1 MRPSP
6 TAGQASLEY
15 VAVISLVAAVLVLAA
30 PAVGSPSIAREVA
43 RAVRLGLCVVA
54 DDYCRAGDAA
64 AERLPPCTL
73 GSRVSGRESEI
84 SLLNFRLGENNE
96 WNVSVASDG
105 SVSIVH
111 TEGGSAAL
119 VAGVGAE
126 LGYQVAVEA
135 EASAGLRVQT
145 MSGWRF
151 PDRDAAKR
159 FIAGLPSSARL
170 QAPAWQS
177 GALGGQ
183 AGAGAALK
191 GGGVDLGS
199 LGSAAKLASGVRSGP
214 GDTLTLFGEVALSDP
229 ELRVLGSQIVGLG
242 AARVVLEYTFAGG
255 EPTQLAF
262 RTVVPGDGGKRA
274 TETLRRLDLRMPGN
288 RFVAQPLLGAGMF
301 RPPTPG
307 YVRDLD
313 RVLEWIE
320 TEGTIERATYAVDD
334 SSKNIGFALKTGAEL
349 GLAHTT
355 IRVGQRLVDAT
366 AKVPGEKERSRFDCL
381 DQLR

>member
-1 MRPSP
+1 VRPSP

-30 PAVGSPSIAREVA
+30 PAVGAPALAGGVA
-43 RAVRLGLCVVA
+43 RAVRLGVCIVA
-54 DDYCRAGDAA
+54 SDYCRAGDAA
-64 AERLPPCTL
+64 AERLLPCTL
-73 GSRVSGRESEI
+73 GSRVSGRESEV
-84 SLLNFRLGENNE
+84 SLLNFRLGENNQ

-111 TEGGSAAL
+111 TEAGSAAL
-119 VAGVGAE
+119 VAGVGIEAGYE
-126 LGYQVAVEA
+126 LDAGA

-151 PDRDAAKR
+151 GDRAAAKR
-159 FIAGLPSSARL
+159 FIAGLPASARD
-170 QAPAWQS
+170 PDWQS

-183 AGAGAALK
+183 AGTGAGVK
-191 GGGVDLGS
+191 GGGFDLAS
-199 LGSAAKLASGVRSGP
+199 LGAAAKLASGMRAGP

-229 ELRVLGSQIVGLG
+229 ELRALGSQVAGVGG
-242 AARVVLEYTFAGG
+242 RVVLEYTFAGG
-255 EPTQLAF
+255 TATQLAL
-262 RTVVPGDGGKRA
+262 RTVISGDGGNRV

-307 YVRDLD
+307 YVRDLR
-313 RVLEWIE
+313 RVVDWID

-334 SSKNIGFALKTGAEL
+334 TSKQLGLTLKFGEELGFA
-349 GLAHTT
+349 HTAV
-355 IRVGQRLVDAT
+355 RVGQRLIDAT
-366 AKVPGEKERSRFDCL
+366 AKAPGSKERSRFDCL